1 MGPGCAAYMPPN
13 VEHDIV
19 AVGKE
24 TLVAAVV
31 PCVLDDDKINEKD

>member
-1 MGPGCAAYMPPN
+1 MPPN
-13 VEHDIV
+13 VDHDIV

-24 TLVAAVV
+24 TLLATVV